1 MRNYKKKNSGGD
13 KGGGTTDKS
22 SAPCLVHSI
31 TLSMGDEPAVT
42 ISGGM
47 PVSPSVWAKIQPA
60 EAVRQPI
67 KICGR
72 ILDQSVLRRQITVNL
87 LRRPLWHPCTVE
99 ECLDIM
105 RRELIAMV
113 DRGRLPWAWDLGTS
127 SRRKELRILGHS
139 VIESAM
145 GPIPAIGATR
155 NLGLPEVVNLILPQS
170 RAFFRSTELQ
180 RIFHSGP
187 DLIHTLSAN
196 GEIEKIDEELSAK
209 GAHSS
214 PKFTRRSVA
223 RLLEK
228 RRVTG

>member
-1 MRNYKKKNSGGD
+1 MRNYKKKNSGGEKD
-13 KGGGTTDKS
+13 GEIEDKS
-22 SAPCLVHSI
+22 SAQCQVHSI
-31 TLSMGDEPAVT
+31 TLSMGDEQAVT

-47 PVSPSVWAKIQPA
+47 PVTPSVWTKMLPTETI
-60 EAVRQPI
+60 RQPI
-67 KICGR
+67 KIGGR
-72 ILDQSVLRRQITVNL
+72 ILDRSVLRRQITVNL

-105 RRELIAMV
+105 RRELMAMV
-113 DRGRLPWAWDLGTS
+113 DCGQLPWAWDLGTS
-127 SRRKELRILGHS
+127 SKRKELRILGHS

-170 RAFFRSTELQ
+170 RTNFRSTELQ
-180 RIFHSGP
+180 RLFHSGP

-196 GEIEKIDEELSAK
+196 GEIEKIREKISVK
-209 GAHSS
+209 GANSS
-214 PKFTRRSVA
+214 PRYTRRSVA

-228 RRVTG
+228 RRVA